1 MLAVARHFLC
11 VLIII
16 MCIGVFQAELLLQR
30 QPEFVDDSL
39 ATFDAWLRECPP
51 PPSKWYGSPE
61 AVEEEKAPEG
71 FLPIL
76 SLAELPKGTRKL
88 AELPDGSGQE
98 VLLLWYRGSVL
109 CIENRSPAE
118 GAYSE
123 GLLKSKFTQD
133 YGIVCQST
141 GSVFSLRDGSVLE
154 WYPNNPV
161 LAQLTPKSTARD
173 MEIFPVALA
182 GGAVCVDPSAGSLR
196 SRGITYSIKTMK
208 GGFGTSAE
216 DNNVFGVEPAMYLE
230 GTEPGTAVAEEDGG
244 AGAGKLN
251 PVVVISS
258 TLAVAIVAVAGTAT
272 ALYYESLPALA
283 AIWVSLF
290 SGVAY
295 LVVGYLKEQGDI

>member
-1 MLAVARHFLC
+1 MTASADAEADAAPASASSGPAADDAGAV
-11 VLIII
+11 
-16 MCIGVFQAELLLQR
+16 
-30 QPEFVDDSL
+30 
-39 ATFDAWLRECPP
+39 
-51 PPSKWYGSPE
+51 K
-61 AVEEEKAPEG
+61 EKAPEG

-76 SLAELPKGTRKL
+76 SLSELPKGTRRL

-141 GSVFSLRDGSVLE
+141 GSVFSLRDGSVIE

-182 GGAVCVDPSAGSLR
+182 GGAVYVNPNEGSLR
-196 SRGITYSIKTMK
+196 RRGITYSIKTMK

-216 DNNVFGVEPAMYLE
+216 DNNVFGVEPTMYLE
-230 GTEPGTAVAEEDGG
+230 GTEPGTAVEEEEDG
-244 AGAGKLN
+244 AGMAGKLN

-272 ALYYESLPALA
+272 ALYYESYPALA

-290 SGVAY
+290 SAVAY
-295 LVVGYLKEQGDI
+295 LVVGYLKDQGDI